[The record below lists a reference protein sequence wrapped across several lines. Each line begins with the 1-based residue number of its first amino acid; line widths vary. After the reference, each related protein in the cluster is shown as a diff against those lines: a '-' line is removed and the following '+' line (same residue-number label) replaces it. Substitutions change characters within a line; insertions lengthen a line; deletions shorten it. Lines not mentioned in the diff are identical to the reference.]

1 MNVSK
6 LSKVIGMA
14 GAAATAA
21 YLSKKENREK
31 VKNEFDKA
39 KQNPQQYYSDV
50 SLKAKK
56 QVEKIQSKI
65 NPKYKKNLG
74 KPADLEESDMVE
86 EGALTSVQYYNE
98 LQEKSK

>member
-1 MNVSK
+1 MHVSK
-6 LSKVIGMA
+6 LSKAVGVA

-39 KQNPQQYYSDV
+39 KQNPQKYYNNIS
-50 SLKAKK
+50 SKAK
-56 QVEKIQSKI
+56 QQIEKIQSKLD
-65 NPKYKKNLG
+65 PKYKKNLG

-98 LQEKSK
+98 LQEKK